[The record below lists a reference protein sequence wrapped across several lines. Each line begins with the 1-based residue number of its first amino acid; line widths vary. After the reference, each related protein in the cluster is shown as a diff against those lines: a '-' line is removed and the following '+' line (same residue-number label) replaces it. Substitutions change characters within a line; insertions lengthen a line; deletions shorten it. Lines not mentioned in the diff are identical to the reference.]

1 MSSSVRWTHI
11 AEHWTASHHGDR
23 RGGGSAPAGGGAAM
37 DAMISFAA
45 KLAGHARTLPDRPA
59 VTCGEDVLT
68 YGELHRRS
76 NRLARGLRAMGVREG
91 DLVSV
96 ALPNGV
102 DFVAVCHAI
111 WKLGATRSEEH
122 TSELNSS
129 H

>member
-1 MSSSVRWTHI
+1 
-11 AEHWTASHHGDR
+11 
-23 RGGGSAPAGGGAAM
+23 M
-37 DAMISFAA
+37 DAMVTFAA

-76 NRLARGLRAMGVREG
+76 NRLARGLRAIGVREG

-111 WKLGATRSEEH
+111 WTLGAKPQPLSFRLPPP
-122 TSELNSS
+122 ELPPLIAPAKPPLLVDA
-129 H
+129 HPAAERWPAPTVTPL

>member
-76 NRLARGLRAMGVREG
+76 NR
-91 DLVSV
+91 
-96 ALPNGV
+96 
-102 DFVAVCHAI
+102 
-111 WKLGATRSEEH
+111 SEEH
-122 TSELNSS
+122 TSELQSLMRIS
-129 H
+129 YAVFCLK

>member
-1 MSSSVRWTHI
+1 
-11 AEHWTASHHGDR
+11 
-23 RGGGSAPAGGGAAM
+23 M
-37 DAMISFAA
+37 DAMVTFAA

-76 NRLARGLRAMGVREG
+76 TRLARGLRAIGVREG

-102 DFVAVCHAI
+102 DFVAVCQAI
-111 WKLGATRSEEH
+111 CKLGATPQTLSFRLPASHLASLLSNCKH
-122 TSELNSS
+122 TGLLGDHPAVEGG
-129 H
+129 HRY

>member
-76 NRLARGLRAMGVREG
+76 NRLARGLRAMGVRG
-91 DLVSV
+91 
-96 ALPNGV
+96 
-102 DFVAVCHAI
+102 
-111 WKLGATRSEEH
+111 RSEEH
-122 TSELNSS
+122 TSEHQSLMRISYAGFCLKKK
-129 H
+129 

>member
-1 MSSSVRWTHI
+1 
-11 AEHWTASHHGDR
+11 
-23 RGGGSAPAGGGAAM
+23 M
-37 DAMISFAA
+37 DAMVTFAA

-76 NRLARGLRAMGVREG
+76 NRLARGLRAMGVQEG

-102 DFVAVCHAI
+102 
-111 WKLGATRSEEH
+111 RSEERRVGNECVSTGRAPWSPTSSKKKQQARNIVTIKQYNQH
-122 TSELNSS
+122 TKKSTTTS
-129 H
+129 